1 MPSNLALDPPISHPI
16 ADGKSSFAETAL
28 PSMGGAE
35 HDLAHVAFHFGA
47 MYVLQIAQQAIVDGS
62 GEGVTLAIGVFDAE
76 LDQFMSSH
84 AVILQYERTPATP
97 ILQLLRQGLYEF

>member
-28 PSMGGAE
+28 PSMGDAE

-47 MYVLQIAQQAIVDGS
+47 MYVLQLTEQVIADRSSEAVSIALDMLNAELEHFVRSHAIV
-62 GEGVTLAIGVFDAE
+62 I
-76 LDQFMSSH
+76 Q
-84 AVILQYERTPATP
+84 
-97 ILQLLRQGLYEF
+97 